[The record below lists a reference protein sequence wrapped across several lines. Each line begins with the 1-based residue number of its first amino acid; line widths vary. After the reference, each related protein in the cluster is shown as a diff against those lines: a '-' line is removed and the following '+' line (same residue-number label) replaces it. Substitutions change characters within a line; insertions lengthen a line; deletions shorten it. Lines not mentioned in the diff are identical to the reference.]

1 MPMIRILPDTLAVL
15 RNRLRDRGA
24 PASVA
29 RPSTQALQDPES
41 AFLLEEYGPLAEV
54 MYLVM
59 AADGHVAQ
67 AERDVI
73 RGALRELDDRLRST
87 HFLAMIEAAEKLA
100 AEQGPSA
107 RLTAVARAM
116 SGDPVRGEVAF
127 VLACAVAFADDTVTF
142 DENSLLNDFADA
154 LGIDEAKSEELMRML
169 VRQ

>member
-1 MPMIRILPDTLAVL
+1 MIRILPDTLVVL

-29 RPSTQALQDPES
+29 RPSAQALQDPQS

-73 RGALRELDDRLRST
+73 RGALRELDDRLRSA
-87 HFLAMIEAAEKLA
+87 HFLAMIERAEKLVG
-100 AEQGPSA
+100 EEGVSS
-107 RLTAVARAM
+107 RLTAAARAM
-116 SGDPVRGEVAF
+116 RDDPVRGEVAF
-127 VLACAVAFADDTVTF
+127 VLASAVAFADDEVTS
-142 DENSLLNDFADA
+142 DENSLLNDLADA

>member
-1 MPMIRILPDTLAVL
+1 MIRILPDTLMEL

-29 RPSTQALQDPES
+29 RPSAQVLQDPQS

-54 MYLVM
+54 MYLVC

-73 RGALRELDDRLRST
+73 RGALRELDDRLRSA
-87 HFLAMIEAAEKLA
+87 HFLAMIERAEKLA
-100 AEQGPSA
+100 GEEGVSS
-107 RLTAVARAM
+107 RLAAVARAM
-116 SGDPVRGEVAF
+116 RDDPVRGEVAF
-127 VLACAVAFADDTVTF
+127 VLACAVAFADDAVTS